1 MTHRVAR
8 VAVTNARLP
17 PLDCLLQWRELR
29 RYVSTVVLLQL
40 LNIMNIENLFVNHFK
55 YIPSLW
61 DILFSR
67 NFKMNKCLKKASM
80 EMFRRCERVDNKLA
94 LLATCSAKMLAK

>member
-17 PLDCLLQWRELR
+17 PLDCHLQWRELR

-40 LNIMNIENLFVNHFK
+40 LNIMNINFIDYLSKGAYNLV
-55 YIPSLW
+55 
-61 DILFSR
+61 ILTLY
-67 NFKMNKCLKKASM
+67 NLT
-80 EMFRRCERVDNKLA
+80 LP
-94 LLATCSAKMLAK
+94 